1 MKKVWNQVAYNLKKD
16 RSSYISFGIM
26 ILITALILNCS
37 AVLLA
42 QVDPAYAAKFERLNT
57 ADVNVLVP
65 EIQHTSDVEAA
76 LAELDGVEKVERHK
90 ALFLEATVRDF
101 LDTDFAMNTVF
112 YRLEDART
120 LNTFEML
127 SERESEVKN
136 PIYIPLYISEVGGFD
151 VGEEI
156 TYVMDGKTHIFTVA
170 GVIEEMQY
178 GNYGAAMMCAYLPE
192 DGFQALADSLSGN
205 AVMEYSVTL
214 REGADLEK
222 IKEAVSKE
230 LEQKGVMMLSCLDR
244 EKVKTTRNQ
253 VCDLLIL
260 ILTAFALI
268 ILTVSVF
275 LSNFRVKNAIESE
288 IVNMSVLKALG
299 YTSGQI
305 VAGISVPYAMV
316 ALLFSVLGVAMS
328 YAVLPLLSS
337 VLTFQSGFSF
347 AAAFDFVSLV
357 AVVGVLTLVVTFFTV
372 VSAGKIRK
380 TQPIDG
386 LRGNSGSEQSKRN
399 PLPLA
404 ETRGNTQVLLVL
416 KQMLACKKQNVLLF
430 LVSFALTVLVAFS
443 GTLFFNV
450 AIKPENFM
458 SALSD
463 ETPDVIVYSK
473 DADVTALQN
482 ALKEDAA
489 VENALQYITGNVK
502 IGDKTA
508 AVFACED
515 FSKTRYDVCYQGAN
529 PRKADEIA
537 LGSAFAENYQVGDTV
552 TVQMGEQTK
561 TFHVTGFVQSVNL
574 SGELGTLSME
584 GYERLSETAVT
595 PTLYVYLKENTDAA
609 AFIRDIEERCSDMVA
624 ETANAQKL
632 QQEAQSMYMGIT
644 VVLTI
649 VIFAVTVL
657 IVLFILYI
665 VIKSLL
671 IKRRQEL
678 GIYKAMGYT
687 SSQLIWQTAGSFMPV
702 SAAAVLLSSLAAIFY
717 MPGIY
722 QVIFEALGV
731 MKHSMEVSFGFLM
744 LFAAAEIVLNL
755 MISITLCMP
764 IRKISAYALI
774 KE

>member
-16 RSSYISFGIM
+16 RSSYISFGII
-26 ILITALILNCS
+26 ILITALILNCA
-37 AVLLA
+37 AVLLV
-42 QVDPAYAAKFERLNT
+42 QVEPAYTAKFERLNT
-57 ADVNVLVP
+57 ADLNILVP
-65 EIQHTSDVEAA
+65 EVRHTTDVEAA
-76 LAELDGVEKVERHK
+76 LRKLSGVEAVESHK
-90 ALFLEATVRDF
+90 AIFLEATVRDF

-112 YRLEDART
+112 YKLEDPRT

-127 SERESEVKN
+127 SENETEVKS
-136 PIYIPLYISEVGGFD
+136 PIYIPLYISEVGGFQ
-151 VGEEI
+151 VGDEI

-178 GNYGAAMMCAYLPE
+178 GNYGAAMMCAYLPA
-192 DGFQALADSLSGN
+192 DGFQALADSLSDN
-205 AVMEYSVTL
+205 AVLEYSVTL

-222 IKEAVSKE
+222 TKEAVSKE
-230 LEQKGVMMLSCLDR
+230 LEQGGVMMRSCLDR
-244 EKVKTTRNQ
+244 EKVKATRNQ
-253 VCDLLIL
+253 VCNLLIL

-268 ILTVSVF
+268 ILAVSVF

-305 VAGISVPYAMV
+305 VIGISVPYAMV
-316 ALLFSVLGVAMS
+316 ALLFSMLGVAVS

-347 AAAFDFVSLV
+347 SVCFDWISLV
-357 AVVGVLTLVVTFFTV
+357 AVVGILTLVVTFFTV
-372 VSAGKIRK
+372 VSAGKIKK

-386 LRGNSGSEQSKRN
+386 LRGNSGFKQSKRN

-404 ETRGNTQVLLVL
+404 ETRGNTQILLVL
-416 KQMLACKKQNVLLF
+416 KQMFACKKQNVLLF
-430 LVSFALTVLVAFS
+430 LVCFALTVLVAFS
-443 GTLFFNV
+443 GTLFYNV

-463 ETPDVIVYSK
+463 ETPDVIVYSE
-473 DADVTALQN
+473 DADVTSLQN
-482 ALKEDAA
+482 ALKEDAV
-489 VENALQYITGNVK
+489 VENALQYVTGSVK

-508 AVFACED
+508 TAFACED
-515 FSKTRYDVCYQGAN
+515 FSKTRNDVCYEGKN
-529 PRKADEIA
+529 PKKADEIA
-537 LGSAFAENYQVGDTV
+537 LGSAFAEEYRIGDTV
-552 TVQMGEQTK
+552 TAKLGEQTGEFK
-561 TFHVTGFVQSVNL
+561 VTGFVQSVNL
-574 SGELGTLSME
+574 QGELCTLSVA
-584 GYERLSETAVT
+584 GYESLSEAPVT
-595 PTLYVYLKENTDAA
+595 PVLYVYLRENTDAA
-609 AFIRDIEERCSDMVA
+609 AFITHIEERCPHMVA
-624 ETANAQKL
+624 ETANTQKL
-632 QQEAQSMYMGIT
+632 MAEAQSMYMDIT
-644 VVLTI
+644 VILTI

-671 IKRRQEL
+671 VRRRQEL

-687 SSQLIWQTAGSFMPV
+687 SAQLIWQTAGSFMPV
-702 SAAAVLLSSLAAIFY
+702 SAAAILLSSLAAIFY

-755 MISITLCMP
+755 MISIMLCMP